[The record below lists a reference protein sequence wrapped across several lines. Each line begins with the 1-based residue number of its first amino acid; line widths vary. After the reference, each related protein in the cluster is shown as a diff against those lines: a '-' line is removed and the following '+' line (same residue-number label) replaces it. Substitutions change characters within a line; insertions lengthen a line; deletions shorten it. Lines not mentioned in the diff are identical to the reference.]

1 MLILIMAYFG
11 GFGCC
16 FDVIVFLSCGKEK
29 GRLKSVLPEWTLPP
43 VSLYLVTPYRV
54 QSAKTEA
61 AVRIFTES
69 FAKEGDL

>member
-1 MLILIMAYFG
+1 MCNLTAS
-11 GFGCC
+11 GFG
-16 FDVIVFLSCGKEK
+16 LSLQVDGEVSEK
-29 GRLKSVLPEWTLPP
+29 IAQGRLKAVLPEWTLPP

-54 QSAKTEA
+54 QSAKAEV